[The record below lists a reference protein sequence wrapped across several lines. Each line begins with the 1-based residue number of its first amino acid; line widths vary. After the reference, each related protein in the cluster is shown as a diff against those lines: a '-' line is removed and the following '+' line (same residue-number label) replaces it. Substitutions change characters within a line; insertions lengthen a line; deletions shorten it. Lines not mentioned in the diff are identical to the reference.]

1 VSNFQKRAIYGAV
14 YVLVM
19 LGGTLFHPVAFALIF
34 ATLLFF
40 TQFEFYALGEQA
52 GYKPSKWVGSI
63 SGLVFF
69 LINFG
74 LAVGFLPKQF
84 GFTFIPIILF
94 ILIFELFSS
103 DKNTIGNTGLSV
115 FGFIYIAAPFSL
127 MNFIVHS
134 AVNGQNNSFYPWILA
149 GVFFI
154 IWANDSFAYLFGS
167 TLGKHKLFE
176 SISPKKSWEG
186 FIGGAIAAIVMGI
199 LNAVLF
205 QAISMVS
212 WIAIAVLTVIFGT
225 LGDLFQSK
233 LKREIGVKDSG
244 SILPGHGGF
253 LDRLD
258 SLFFAIPAIFTW
270 LIFSGNL

>member
-1 VSNFQKRAIYGAV
+1 MSNLQTRVIYGAV
-14 YVLVM
+14 YVLIM
-19 LGGTLFHPVAFALIF
+19 LGGTLIHPIAFAVVFTL
-34 ATLLFF
+34 LLFF
-40 TQFEFYALGEQA
+40 TQFEFYDLGEQA
-52 GYKPSKWVGSI
+52 GYRPSKWVGSI
-63 SGLVFF
+63 SGVIFF

-74 LAVGFLPKQF
+74 LASGFLPKQF
-84 GFTFIPIILF
+84 GFTFILIVLF

-103 DKNTIGNTGLSV
+103 HKNTIGNSGLSV
-115 FGFIYIAAPFSL
+115 FGFIYIATPFTL
-127 MNFIVHS
+127 MNFIVHAS
-134 AVNGQNNSFYPWILA
+134 PEGQSNAFYPWILV

-154 IWANDSFAYLFGS
+154 IWANDSFAYLLGS
-167 TLGKHKLFE
+167 AFGKHKLFE

-186 FIGGAIAAIVMGI
+186 FLGGAIAAITMGI

-205 QAISMVS
+205 QAISMFS
-212 WIAIAVLTVIFGT
+212 WVVIAVLTVVFGT

-258 SLFFAIPAIFTW
+258 SLFFSIPAIFIW
-270 LIFSGNL
+270 LMFSGNI

>member
-1 VSNFQKRAIYGAV
+1 
-14 YVLVM
+14 M
-19 LGGTLFHPVAFALIF
+19 MGGTLFHPIAFALVF

-40 TQFEFYALGEQA
+40 AQFEFYAMGEQA

-63 SGLVFF
+63 SGVIFF
-69 LINFG
+69 LISFG
-74 LAVGFLPKQF
+74 LAIGVLPKAFNFSFLP
-84 GFTFIPIILF
+84 IVLF

-103 DKNTIGNTGLSV
+103 DKNTIGNSGLSV
-115 FGFIYIAAPFSL
+115 FGFIYIAVPFGILNYLVLSS
-127 MNFIVHS
+127 I
-134 AVNGQNNSFYPWILA
+134 NGQPSTFYPWILA
-149 GVFFI
+149 GVFLI
-154 IWANDSFAYLFGS
+154 IWANDSFAYLLGTAFGR
-167 TLGKHKLFE
+167 HKLFE

-186 FIGGAIAAIVMGI
+186 FIGGAVAAIVIGI

-212 WIAIAVLTVIFGT
+212 WIVIAVLTVAFGT

-233 LKREIGVKDSG
+233 LKREIGVKDTG
-244 SILPGHGGF
+244 AILPGHGGF

-270 LIFSGNL
+270 LIFSGNI